1 MVYPIKVRNVCITN
15 ETRKNYKYIVVRECR
30 NYHDEIEYW
39 FYNFTNDLYSATMMI
54 REIENGVVLELQN
67 VCDYSNNI

>member
-1 MVYPIKVRNVCITN
+1 MVYPIKVTNVCITHA
-15 ETRKNYKYIVVRECR
+15 TRKNYKYIVVRECR

-67 VCDYSNNI
+67 VCDYRNNI

>member
-1 MVYPIKVRNVCITN
+1 MEYPIKVRNVCITDT
-15 ETRKNYKYIVVRECR
+15 TRKNYKYIVVRECI
-30 NYHDEIEYW
+30 NYRDEIEYW

-67 VCDYSNNI
+67 VCDYRNNI

>member
-15 ETRKNYKYIVVRECR
+15 ATRKNYKYIVVRECR